1 MHDDNREPPLPAP
14 DPPASAHDT
23 SALGVPPTASAGAPP
38 ATVDRGAPE
47 PPPPLE
53 PLPATAVPGALSI
66 WLVLILLF
74 GVGGVWLRQQEL
86 ALLVTLAGALIA
98 AQAADI
104 HNRWRVFYQLVSLAF
119 IGACAALFV
128 GLAWYFRNSSLPT
141 TLRLGLAA
149 FSGASGLLLIATG
162 LRPVIEPVTRALF
175 RVQETSHS
183 LRLAARL
190 VLVGLLVPL
199 PTWFVAQDVFADP
212 ESAMQT
218 LGDIAQA
225 GTVFGYI
232 LVALAAVGFLVR
244 RDLRATFERLGLGR
258 IGGRYALVAALGVP
272 VMFGINAGAD
282 WVQHHWLPDL
292 WESDRR
298 VNEAIAGALDARS
311 MIVVGVSAGI
321 GEEITMRG
329 ALQPRLGIV
338 LTALLFSLLHVQY
351 SWFGM
356 ATVFLFGLMLGAV
369 RKRTNTTVVIMIHMV
384 YDVLA
389 LFTT

>member
-1 MHDDNREPPLPAP
+1 VHDDNREPPLPAP
-14 DPPASAHDT
+14 EPPAASHD
-23 SALGVPPTASAGAPP
+23 PAPFDAPLTP
-38 ATVDRGAPE
+38 AE
-47 PPPPLE
+47 PPPPSWRE
-53 PLPATAVPGALSI
+53 SPPLDAPATAVPGALTI
-66 WLVLILLF
+66 WLVLIVLF
-74 GVGGVWLRQQEL
+74 GIGGVWLRQQEL

-104 HNRWRVFYQLVSLAF
+104 HPRWRFFYQLVSLAF
-119 IGACAALFV
+119 IGACATLFV
-128 GLAWYFRNSSLPT
+128 GLAWYFHNSSLPY
-141 TLRLGLAA
+141 TLRTGLAL
-149 FSGASGLLLIATG
+149 FSAASGLLLVATG

-199 PTWFVAQDVFADP
+199 PCWFVAQDVFADP

-244 RDLRATFERLGLGR
+244 RDLRTTFERLGLGR
-258 IGGRYALVAALGVP
+258 IGARYMLVAALGVP

-282 WVQHHWLPDL
+282 WLQHHWFPVL

-298 VNEAIAGALDARS
+298 VNEAIAGALDARA
-311 MIVVGVSAGI
+311 MIVVGVSAGV

-369 RKRTNTTVVIMIHMV
+369 RKRTNTTVVIVIHML